1 MLRSLFYTAS
11 SLISLYSLLCV
22 IRVLLSWMPE
32 IESSQPGRI
41 LARCCDPYPNWF
53 RRFSFTRIGMV
64 DFSPVIAI
72 GVLSVVAQVLPGI
85 GVTGHISIG
94 VILAGILDV
103 VWSFFSFFLVMLI
116 VALATRLVYDLVN
129 RYGYSPFWTMLDRF
143 LNPSISRVSSFFMK
157 GKTLPYRTA
166 LILTL
171 AVTVLSWIILHYGVV
186 YLRTVFYTLPI

>member
-41 LARCCDPYPNWF
+41 LARFCDPYLNWF

-116 VALATRLVYDLVN
+116 AALATRLVYDLVN

-171 AVTVLSWIILHYGVV
+171 AVTVLSWIILHFGVV

>member
-32 IESSQPGRI
+32 IESSQAGRL
-41 LARCCDPYPNWF
+41 LAKCCDPYLNWF

-116 VALATRLVYDLVN
+116 AALTTRLVYDLVN

>member
-32 IESSQPGRI
+32 IESSQAGRL
-41 LARCCDPYPNWF
+41 LAKCCDPYLNWF

-72 GVLSVVAQVLPGI
+72 GVLSVIAQVLPGI

-116 VALATRLVYDLVN
+116 AALTTRLVYDLVN

>member
-11 SLISLYSLLCV
+11 SIISLYSLLCV

-32 IESSQPGRI
+32 IEYSQPGRI
-41 LARCCDPYPNWF
+41 LARICDPYLNWF
-53 RRFSFTRIGMV
+53 RRFSFTRVAMV
-64 DFSPVIAI
+64 DFSPIIAI
-72 GVLSVVAQVLPGI
+72 GVLSVVAQILPGI

-103 VWSFFSFFLVMLI
+103 VWSFFSFFLILLI
-116 VALATRLVYDLVN
+116 ASLAIRLIYDLTN
-129 RYGYSPFWTMLDRF
+129 RYGSSPFWTMLDRF
-143 LNPSISRVSSFFMK
+143 LNPSISRVCSFLAR

-171 AVTVLSWIILHYGVV
+171 AVTVASWIILHFGVI